1 MAGIGEVNIMR
12 FSRIIQAALVIIA
25 LGPIAQ
31 AAAFGMG
38 GGVAPGA
45 GGTGMA
51 MGNPAMAG
59 ANLSYGHG
67 SPAATN
73 PAVAA
78 IEARQREAQISA
90 EIEQA
95 RKAGKSVA
103 TAESER
109 RKGDGA
115 LESNHPDQAMADF
128 ERAERDLGV
137 VPKNTAMGS
146 YSRSELGSVTPGGTE
161 LSGAIVH

>member
-1 MAGIGEVNIMR
+1 MR

-25 LGPIAQ
+25 LWPIEAG
-31 AAAFGMG
+31 AFGMG
-38 GGVAPGA
+38 GGVAPA
-45 GGTGMA
+45 VGGTGMS
-51 MGNPAMAG
+51 MGNPAMG

-78 IEARQREAQISA
+78 IEARQREAQITA

-95 RKAGKSVA
+95 RKAGRNVA
-103 TAESER
+103 AAESDR

-115 LESNHPDQAMADF
+115 LQSNHPDQAMADF